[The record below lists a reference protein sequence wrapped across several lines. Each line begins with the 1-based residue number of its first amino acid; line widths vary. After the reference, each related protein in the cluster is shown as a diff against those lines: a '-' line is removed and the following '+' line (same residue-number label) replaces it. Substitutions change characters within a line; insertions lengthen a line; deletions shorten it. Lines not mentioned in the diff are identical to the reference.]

1 MKNDNLLPAEATW
14 IRRLLYKWAYW
25 WGGIGDKNVV
35 EIRKWPMKWI
45 FSSWEK
51 MSDISA
57 KETAE
62 KRGQLGMKLQNDTEG
77 WKPSLIE
84 TEKERRTVM
93 EKGQVV

>member
-1 MKNDNLLPAEATW
+1 
-14 IRRLLYKWAYW
+14 
-25 WGGIGDKNVV
+25 
-35 EIRKWPMKWI
+35 
-45 FSSWEK
+45 

-77 WKPSLIE
+77 RKPSLIE